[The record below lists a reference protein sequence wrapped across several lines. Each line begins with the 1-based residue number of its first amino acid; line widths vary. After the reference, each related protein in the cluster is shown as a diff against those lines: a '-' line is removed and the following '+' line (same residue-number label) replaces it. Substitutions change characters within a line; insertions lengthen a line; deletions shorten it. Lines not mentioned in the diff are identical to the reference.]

1 MTRSDRRPS
10 RFAAYALVTSLAAA
24 CGGSSGGSSTTDL
37 TPSAAYASRKAAY
50 LEHCLARTDADQ
62 GGIYAQA
69 CTAYVG
75 QSDYHVDDMRE
86 ILAELDSRHGSV
98 DFHIQPLLR
107 IVYFDRRT
115 PSLPD
120 DLRAEIEKTLLG
132 FKYWLDEPGPDDL
145 VWWSENHQILFHT
158 AELLAG
164 QLYPDEVFT
173 NSGMTGRDHVT
184 HATELLDAWLDTRGR
199 FGFSE
204 WHSNV
209 YWVEDLGGLVNLAE
223 FALDDSI
230 RARAAMLV
238 DSMAFTLAAN
248 TYQGLFATT
257 HGRTYDSKLLGGLND
272 STREAAY
279 LLLGLAAPASIDEL
293 DAGDFAATEL
303 ATSERYA
310 VPAILEAIADETRA
324 SFEHR
329 SRDSLTLEEG
339 PQYDIGYEDLRDVMF
354 WWGLTGYVAPP
365 VIEGSFQLIDTYDL
379 WHGGPPWDGLGFLKP
394 FVGSPLL
401 TDVSSALAPMSRGL
415 VLENANTYTYR
426 TPHYQLSGAQDW
438 KPGSWTGQI
447 HIWQATLDPQA
458 YVFTTYP
465 GGSEGGYAAGAW
477 TGGFV
482 PRATFHRNVGVIQY
496 RRPKI
501 PILDGVYFSDF
512 SHAYFRRASFDEV
525 AEKDGWVIGRKGTGY
540 VALYSQHPTRWAEDV
555 DFELIADAKENVW
568 LVELGDAESSG
579 SFADFVAAITASRVS
594 IGDTVRYDS
603 PSSGRVEV
611 GWTGPMTV
619 AGAAVDT
626 GPYPRWQNTYATTPF
641 GEPRT
646 VIERGGE
653 KLILDFAKPERRV
666 VGHAPG

>member
-1 MTRSDRRPS
+1 MIRLSLAS
-10 RFAAYALVTSLAAA
+10 RTLLSPILLVTA

-37 TPSAAYASRKAAY
+37 APSAAYAARTSAY
-50 LEHCLARTDADQ
+50 LEHCLDRTDATQ
-62 GGIYAQA
+62 GSIYAQA
-69 CTAYVG
+69 CTAYAG
-75 QSDYHVDDMRE
+75 QRDYHVEEIRE

-107 IVYFDRRT
+107 VVYFDRRT

-120 DLRAEIEKTLLG
+120 DLRADIEKTLLG
-132 FKYWLDEPGPDDL
+132 FKYWLDEPGSDDL

-164 QLYPDEVFT
+164 QLLPDDTFG
-173 NSGMTGRDHVT
+173 NSGMTGRDHVA
-184 HATELLDAWLDTRGR
+184 HATELLDRWLDTRGR

-223 FALDDSI
+223 LAEDDGI
-230 RARAAMLV
+230 RVRAAMLV
-238 DSMAFTLAAN
+238 DSMAFTLATN
-248 TYQGLFATT
+248 SYRGLFATT

-272 STREAAY
+272 STREATY
-279 LLLGLAAPASIDEL
+279 LLLGLAAPGSIDEL

-310 VPAILEAIADETRA
+310 PPAILEAIAAEA
-324 SFEHR
+324 EPSFEHR
-329 SRDSLTLEEG
+329 QRDNITLEEG
-339 PQYDIGYEDLRDVMF
+339 PGYGIGYEDLRDVMY

-365 VIEGSFQLIDTYDL
+365 VVEGSFDLIDTYDL
-379 WHGGPPWDGLGFLKP
+379 WNGGPPWDGLGFLKP

-401 TDVSSALAPMSRGL
+401 EEVASALAPMSRGL

-447 HIWQATLDPQA
+447 HIWQATLDAQA

-482 PRATFHRNVGVIQY
+482 PRATLHRNVGVIQY

-501 PILDGVYFSDF
+501 PILDQVLFSDF

-525 AEKDGWVIGRKGTGY
+525 AERDGWVIGRKGSSY
-540 VALYSQHPTRWAEDV
+540 VALYSQHPTRWAEDN

-568 LVELGDAESSG
+568 LIELGDAESSG
-579 SFADFVAAITASRVS
+579 SFADFVAAITAARVT
-594 IGDTVRYDS
+594 IGESVVYDS
-603 PSSGRVEV
+603 PSAGRVEV

-619 AGAAVDT
+619 DGTAVDI
-626 GPYPRWQNTYATTPF
+626 GPYPRWENRYATTPF
-641 GEPRT
+641 GEPRAE
-646 VIERGGE
+646 IERGGE

-666 VGHAPG
+666 VGSAPG

>member
-1 MTRSDRRPS
+1 MTCSAHRSPLL
-10 RFAAYALVTSLAAA
+10 AALSLAATLATA
-24 CGGSSGGSSTTDL
+24 CGSGGGSGSSAEI

-50 LEHCLARTDADQ
+50 LEHCLANTDATR
-62 GGIYAQA
+62 GSIYAQA
-69 CTAYVG
+69 CTAYAG
-75 QSDYHVDDMRE
+75 QSDYHVEEIRN

-98 DFHIQPLLR
+98 DFHIQGVLR
-107 IVYFDRRT
+107 VLYFDRAT
-115 PSLPD
+115 PTLPD
-120 DLRAEIEKTLLG
+120 DLRDEMKATLLR
-132 FKYWLDEPGPDDL
+132 FKYWLDEPGTDDL
-145 VWWSENHQILFHT
+145 VWWSENHQILYHT

-164 QLYPDEVFT
+164 QLYPDQVFG
-173 NSGMTGRDHVT
+173 NAGMTGREHVA
-184 HATELLDAWLDTRGR
+184 HATELLDRWLDTRGR

-209 YWVEDLGGLVNLAE
+209 YWVEDLGGIVNLAE
-223 FALDDSI
+223 LAEDDSI
-230 RARAAMLV
+230 RTRAAMLV
-238 DSMAFTLAAN
+238 DSMAFAFAAN

-272 STREAAY
+272 STRDAAY
-279 LLLGLAAPASIDEL
+279 VLLGLGAPTSIDEL

-303 ATSERYA
+303 ATSDRYA
-310 VPAILEAIADETRA
+310 VPAILEAIADETRD
-324 SFEHR
+324 SFEHQ
-329 SRDSLTLEEG
+329 SHDSLTLEEG
-339 PQYDIGYEDLRDVMF
+339 PAEGIGYQDLRDVMF

-379 WHGGPPWDGLGFLKP
+379 WNGGPPWDGLGFLKP

-401 TDVSSALAPMSRGL
+401 EDVSTALAPMSRGL
-415 VLENANTYTYR
+415 VLENANTYTFR

-447 HIWQATLDPQA
+447 HIWQATLDSQA

-465 GGSEGGYAAGAW
+465 GGSAGGYAAGAW

-501 PILDGVYFSDF
+501 PILDQVYFSDF
-512 SHAYFRRASFDEV
+512 SHAYFRRAAFDEV
-525 AEKDGWVIGRKGTGY
+525 VERDGWVIGRKGSGY

-568 LVELGDAESSG
+568 LVELGDADASG
-579 SFADFVAAITASRVS
+579 TFADFVAAVTAARVS
-594 IGDTVRYDS
+594 IGDAVSYDS
-603 PSSGRVEV
+603 PSLGRVEV

-619 AGAAVDT
+619 AGASVDT
-626 GPYPRWQNTYATTPF
+626 GPYPRWRNAYATTPF
-641 GEPRT
+641 GEARS
-646 VIERGGE
+646 VIQLGGE

-666 VGHAPG
+666 TGHAGG